1 MNGLSSDCGPAGLSQ
16 SREQVLVPGHAT
28 RRRCG
33 AGRHGAQCRQLCQWF
48 PLQGPSGVWG
58 QRLVQLRRACWATAR
73 TLKAG
78 SLGPPLTRS
87 DGASGPTQVPI
98 PLCSPP
104 SPSCAVKFLGLSASP
119 GRVAKNSTPSVTYF
133 IVHGGWLHKVKND
146 HASIGFSQLE
156 AKTFGR
162 SWRAFAWRTEWT
174 REHRSWGTVGDLET
188 YQNQDEAWSRA
199 ALSSTQTLGALGDSS
214 AKFPSHTQ
222 PGSLPQFTPI
232 PSGK

>member
-87 DGASGPTQVPI
+87 DGASGPTQV
-98 PLCSPP
+98 
-104 SPSCAVKFLGLSASP
+104 
-119 GRVAKNSTPSVTYF
+119 T
-133 IVHGGWLHKVKND
+133 
-146 HASIGFSQLE
+146 
-156 AKTFGR
+156 
-162 SWRAFAWRTEWT
+162 RTET
-174 REHRSWGTVGDLET
+174 RRTPVPVASQPRSDSAQPLLLPLP
-188 YQNQDEAWSRA
+188 
-199 ALSSTQTLGALGDSS
+199 ALLTH
-214 AKFPSHTQ
+214 P
-222 PGSLPQFTPI
+222 TPR
-232 PSGK
+232 PPRSVPTPEFWLLSPTC